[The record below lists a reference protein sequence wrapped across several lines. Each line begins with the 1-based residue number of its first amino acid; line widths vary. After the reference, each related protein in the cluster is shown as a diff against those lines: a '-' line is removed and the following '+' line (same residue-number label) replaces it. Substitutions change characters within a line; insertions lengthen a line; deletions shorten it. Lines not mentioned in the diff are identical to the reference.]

1 MDIEPD
7 DKKYSKNYDWL
18 NQSAEENLTN
28 PPKTN
33 LSTIFSHAYFWTIY
47 LLAASYICDIIF
59 YFAYYQKKFQIVYY
73 DEATYAL
80 RIITDVIFIFP
91 ILIYIKL
98 AITDNR
104 INYIIGA
111 LVFLPQLV
119 LSLISLI
126 KIYTQDYCTDNDM
139 LCDPSNIDTSLEDS
153 ARRLNYTRITILRTS
168 TLINFILFIIAV
180 ALTFLKIFRNY

>member
-1 MDIEPD
+1 MDIEPG
-7 DKKYSKNYDWL
+7 DKKYPKTYDWL
-18 NQSAEENLTN
+18 NQSPEENLST
-28 PPKTN
+28 PPMTN
-33 LSTIFSHAYFWTIY
+33 LSTIFSHTYFWTIY

-59 YFAYYQKKFQIVYY
+59 YFAYYQEKFQIVYY

-80 RIITDVIFIFP
+80 RIVTDVIFIFP
-91 ILIYIKL
+91 ILLYIKL

-126 KIYTQDYCTDNDM
+126 KIYIQDYCTDDDK
-139 LCDPSNIDTSLEDS
+139 LCDPSRIDTTLEDS
-153 ARRLNYTRITILRTS
+153 ARRLNYTRITILRTT
-168 TLINFILFIIAV
+168 TLINFILYIIAI
-180 ALTFLKIFRNY
+180 ALTFLKIIRNY